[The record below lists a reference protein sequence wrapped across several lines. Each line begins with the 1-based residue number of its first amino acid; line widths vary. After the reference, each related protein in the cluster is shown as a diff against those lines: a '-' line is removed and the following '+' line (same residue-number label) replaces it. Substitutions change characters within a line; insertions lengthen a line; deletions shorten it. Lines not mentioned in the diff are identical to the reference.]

1 MARSWQKSEIT
12 YLKRYGA
19 TKTPEELAKRF
30 ETDVQEVARQLVE
43 LGVES
48 KDSAADLYAD
58 PVVDAYQKAVE
69 TLHKGKWKNA
79 ARQLEKIIE
88 ETDLPEI
95 AARARQ
101 YLTICRNHLEK
112 ASADDGDDPYLRA
125 VVLKNRGSFDEAL
138 KIATQG
144 PGDDDRYVYLT
155 ASIHALKNEG
165 DKAQK
170 ALRRA
175 IELNPKNRVYA
186 FHDPDFTHL
195 RKHEEYADLFSQ
207 P

>member
-12 YLKRYGA
+12 YLKRYAA

-30 ETDVQEVARQLVE
+30 ETDVQEVARQLE
-43 LGVES
+43 KLGVES
-48 KDSAADLYAD
+48 KESAADLYDD
-58 PVVDAYQKAVE
+58 PVVDAYEKAVE

-79 ARQLEKIIE
+79 AGKLEKIIE

-101 YLTICRNHLEK
+101 YLTICRNHLETTVD
-112 ASADDGDDPYLRA
+112 DDGEDPYLRA
-125 VVLKNRGSFDEAL
+125 VVLKNRGRLDEAL
-138 KIATQG
+138 KLAAKG
-144 PGDDDRYVYLT
+144 PDEDDRYVYLA
-155 ASIHALKNEG
+155 ASIHALKKEG
-165 DKAQK
+165 APAQK

-195 RKHEEYADLFSQ
+195 RNQEELADLFSR

>member
-12 YLKRYGA
+12 YLKRYAA

-30 ETDVQEVARQLVE
+30 ETNVQEVARQLKE

-48 KDSAADLYAD
+48 KESTADLYDD
-58 PVVDAYQKAVE
+58 PVVDAFEKAVAV
-69 TLHKGKWKNA
+69 LHKGKWKDA
-79 ARQLEKIIE
+79 AGKLEKIIE

-112 ASADDGDDPYLRA
+112 SSAADGDDAYLQA
-125 VVLKNRGSFDEAL
+125 VVLKNRGRLDEAL
-138 KIATQG
+138 KIAAKG
-144 PGDDDRYVYLT
+144 PDKDDRYVYLT
-155 ASIHALKNEG
+155 ASIHALKKEG
-165 DKAQK
+165 AQAEK
-170 ALRRA
+170 ALQRA

-195 RKHEEYADLFSQ
+195 RNQEEYADLFSR